1 MIDLDL
7 VRIIIDFG
15 LLILIWM
22 VQLIIYPSFL
32 YYPKEQLIT
41 WHKRYTPSIA
51 VIVGPLMITQ
61 LGIAVYQLFNDQSLI
76 NTGYLILVV
85 IVWVLTFLIFVPLHG
100 KINDRSFDASVPK
113 RLVLNNW
120 YRTILWTLIFVVS
133 SVVITVNN
141 V

>member
-22 VQLIIYPSFL
+22 VQLLIYPSFL

-51 VIVGPLMITQ
+51 VIVGPLMVIQ
-61 LGIAVYQLFNDQSLI
+61 LGIGIYQLFNNHFLI
-76 NTGYLILVV
+76 YWVYLILVV
-85 IVWVLTFLIFVPLHG
+85 IVWILTFLIFVPLHG
-100 KINDRSFDASVPK
+100 KINDRSFHESVPK
-113 RLVLNNW
+113 KLVLNNW
-120 YRTILWTLIFVVS
+120 YRTILWTLVFILS
-133 SVVITVNN
+133 LTIN
-141 V
+141 